1 MIEVGVYVY
10 VWQGCS
16 LLWGSGMSI
25 WVVLGSLLCGQEKQK
40 LLSWYLWHRVL
51 CKRTSCKYFL
61 LSSFWFFCC
70 FYSTLQSGFRAKYSV
85 TFISDSENAHG
96 FSPNYILQLEGNCRA
111 SGNCTIYF
119 SVKWEEVDLGL
130 GSLPEVNV
138 GLAMHWT
145 DTLTLIFQWLTQ
157 TPMWFSKM
165 EAEWKCLKWNT

>member
-1 MIEVGVYVY
+1 MTGVFTALRKWDEY
-10 VWQGCS
+10 
-16 LLWGSGMSI
+16 
-25 WVVLGSLLCGQEKQK
+25 LGSIGFLA
-40 LLSWYLWHRVL
+40 LWPRKTEVAIMVSVTYRVL

-119 SVKWEEVDLGL
+119 SVKWEEIDLGL